1 MTQQK
6 LPNTGLI
13 YITAILSC
21 ILFIFG
27 GFAIIFSAA
36 SLFLANKSEQ
46 IYHQNPTI
54 YSNFGKIKKSKIIAI
69 IGLVLN
75 LIILVITIWT
85 LSTIGWDAWS
95 DEFMRKWNEGLQNS
109 GR

>member
-6 LPNTGLI
+6 LPNTELI
-13 YITAILSC
+13 YITALLSC
-21 ILFIFG
+21 IFFIFG
-27 GFAIIFSAA
+27 GFAIVLSVT

-46 IYHQNPTI
+46 IYQQNPSI
-54 YSNFGKIKKSKIIAI
+54 YSNFGKVKKSKFIAI

-75 LIILVITIWT
+75 LIILGITIWT

-95 DEFMRKWNEGLQNS
+95 DEFMRKWNEGLES
-109 GR
+109 GGR